1 MSLFPTLAEYFMDSH
16 LPYFLYI
23 AGMLSCSEDEEYFDE
38 DFFWAC
44 ETPGHLPV
52 ARWCP
57 FHCLAPSGLVIRYDV
72 IKTLVFCVYILAVC
86 MTT

>member
-1 MSLFPTLAEYFMDSH
+1 MSLFPTLAEYFIYSH

-23 AGMLSCSEDEEYFDE
+23 TAMLCRSEDEEYGDE
-38 DFFWAC
+38 DLFLAC

-57 FHCLAPSGLVIRYDV
+57 LRCLVLSGLVIRYDI
-72 IKTLVFCVYILAVC
+72 IKTLVFCAYILVVC